1 VAHCP
6 HSNLKLASG
15 IAPIT
20 RMLDQGINLGIG
32 TDGSASNNRLDML
45 LEMRTAS
52 LLAKGASA
60 DATALGAHATL
71 QAATLSAARA
81 IGWQDRLGSIV
92 AGKSADLVA
101 IDLSDDD
108 QQPVYD
114 PVAQLLYCAGREQ
127 VTDVW
132 IGGRAVVAK
141 RQLACKRAQDAVS
154 GISAR
159 RVVWHNRLSL
169 LVPDGV

>member
-1 VAHCP
+1 
-6 HSNLKLASG
+6 
-15 IAPIT
+15 
-20 RMLDQGINLGIG
+20 MLDQGINLGIG

-52 LLAKGASA
+52 LLAKGSSA
-60 DATALGAHATL
+60 DATAFGAHATL
-71 QAATLSAARA
+71 RAATLSAARA
-81 IGWQDRLGSIV
+81 LGWQDRIGSIV

-101 IDLSDDD
+101 IDLSGED

-114 PVAQLLYCAGREQ
+114 PVAQLLYCAGRAQ

-132 IGGRAVVAK
+132 IDGRPVVTK
-141 RQLACKRAQDAVS
+141 RQLTCTRALEALS
-154 GISAR
+154 GMSAR